1 MQEDCKFNIKPQIQ
15 MSASWN
21 NEMQNHVMIQQ
32 CDTWPRQSSEVF
44 QRRDPPEQAGSQND
58 LPRDD
63 TFLHRAR
70 SFDSRDKAPPSNA
83 LRSTDIFRN
92 PPPSMRLFHQP
103 PSYRVPAMMSSLPP
117 QQSPPFR
124 YPVGR
129 AGTSGLQSTQG
140 SPVAVNYQQRLH
152 QSRTGNQNLRK
163 MIGESK
169 GRCVALG
176 HPLPRSFQGDTEKCK
191 NEPVPEFSSLVN
203 FPTNTILRQNHVL
216 PNGMRCCVMCG
227 CVRPTCSRI
236 RQRRA
241 NDNYSQSPKR
251 EGSNAVVAGP
261 DDFVTIPTQN
271 KGLCTLCDISVWVVL
286 ETGSQ
291 IKWCKGCKNFRPW
304 AGFGDKGLATKCLR
318 CRERQREKYAL
329 LKDAKR
335 K

>member
-1 MQEDCKFNIKPQIQ
+1 
-15 MSASWN
+15 
-21 NEMQNHVMIQQ
+21 MQNHVMIQQ

-152 QSRTGNQNLRK
+152 QSRTENQNLRK

-176 HPLPRSFQGDTEKCK
+176 KVQERASARIFVACQLSNQHDPSS
-191 NEPVPEFSSLVN
+191 EPCASKWHEVLCHVWLRPPYMFSHK
-203 FPTNTILRQNHVL
+203 TT
-216 PNGMRCCVMCG
+216 
-227 CVRPTCSRI
+227 
-236 RQRRA
+236 
-241 NDNYSQSPKR
+241 QS
-251 EGSNAVVAGP
+251 
-261 DDFVTIPTQN
+261 
-271 KGLCTLCDISVWVVL
+271 
-286 ETGSQ
+286 
-291 IKWCKGCKNFRPW
+291 
-304 AGFGDKGLATKCLR
+304 
-318 CRERQREKYAL
+318 
-329 LKDAKR
+329 
-335 K
+335 